1 MNAKQ
6 IAFADYYIETANG
19 AESYK
24 RAYPSCKSDATA
36 RTNASKLLTNPNIQ
50 NYIKERM
57 EQKDKL
63 RIASQDEVLSYL
75 TQVMRGEVQDQLGF
89 ETSVRDRNN
98 AAELLGK
105 RYALW
110 TEKKELTG
118 NLGVTIVNDIP
129 RSK

>member
-6 IAFADYYIETANG
+6 TAFADYYIETANG

-36 RTNASKLLTNPNIQ
+36 RTNASKLLTNPNVQ

-57 EQKDKL
+57 DEKDKK
-63 RIASQDEVLSYL
+63 RIASQDEVLAFL
-75 TQVMRGEVQDQLGF
+75 TQVMRGEVMDQLGF
-89 ETSVRDRNN
+89 ETPVRERNN

-110 TEKKELTG
+110 TEKKEISG
-118 NLGVTIVNDIP
+118 SVGVKIVDDIQ
-129 RSK
+129 